1 MHPRL
6 NSRQE
11 AFILRALC
19 FVAGITLGFNA
30 LVFSVA
36 AVDKSQA
43 QKDWKAL
50 AGLTTQFQREF
61 LAQSSLETNRAT
73 YLKDWQEW
81 KKQFEQ
87 VRADFRSRYGKTP
100 DEVQNAFADVP
111 QPLDVQQD
119 IRQVIAVADSIDLAK
134 QEATIAK
141 WAVEFGREVYTRW
154 KTLAPGPTKV
164 ELKLDYAE
172 RALGYFTLAQELD
185 PKGDYK
191 DFIAQ
196 AEDAVEESRPAWEK
210 ALKGMKWPGHNPDF
224 EGPGD
229 PDDLAEEAL
238 AFLKKH
244 PDWTKP
250 EYDDEHTPIAACV
263 TGKRWE
269 VYKEAPLTG
278 VPTQYSL
285 DLLVAFAGKKDPDIA
300 YCYQM
305 VFYTKE
311 EGGVEKQTPFAY
323 ANSRQYAKYKML
335 MANVHEGGGGR
346 AKPTAAGFGF
356 FWRMILSVTLL
367 LAGMIAAAPLMKS
380 KVPQLAG
387 FVDGL
392 ATQRSVLGV
401 LALSVGLFCFLR
413 ALVFYFAPLT
423 DLVPQAVAVLLGLML
438 GKEILLR
445 RAAAPAAAEAAPA
458 ELVSSAPGEAP
469 AAPSAGIDQAKLRA
483 AEVAHK
489 AQDVLIKNQ
498 EKIEALERQQIPLGV
513 LSMAAGLIHL
523 LAGGMWLF

>member
-1 MHPRL
+1 MHLRL
-6 NSRQE
+6 ALPPWTISWKSGGLVAAIALLL
-11 AFILRALC
+11 AF
-19 FVAGITLGFNA
+19 
-30 LVFSVA
+30 LVFPAA

-43 QKDWKAL
+43 QKDWKTL

-61 LAQSSLETNRAT
+61 LSQSSLESSRAT
-73 YLKDWQEW
+73 YLKNWQEW

-87 VRADFRSRYGKTP
+87 ARKDFRTRYGQSP
-100 DEVQNAFADVP
+100 EEVQQAFAEVP

-119 IRQVIAVADSIDLAK
+119 IRQVVAVADSIDLAR
-134 QEATIAK
+134 QEATIAN
-141 WAVEFGREVYTRW
+141 WAVDYGRQVYNRW
-154 KTLAPGPTKV
+154 KNLTPDPTKV

-172 RALGYFTLAQELD
+172 RALSYFTLARELD

-196 AEDAVEESRPAWEK
+196 AKDAVEESRPAWEK
-210 ALKGMKWPGHNPDF
+210 ALKNLKWPGHNSDF

-238 AFLKKH
+238 SFLKKH

-250 EYDDEHTPIAACV
+250 EYDDEHTPIAASV

-285 DLLVAFAGKKDPDIA
+285 DFLVAFAGKEDPDIA
-300 YCYQM
+300 YCYHM

-311 EGGVEKQTPFAY
+311 EAGVKKKTPFAY

-335 MANVHEGGGGR
+335 MANVHKGSGGGG
-346 AKPTAAGFGF
+346 KPTAAGFGF
-356 FWRMILSVTLL
+356 FWRMILSVTLV
-367 LAGMIAAAPLMKS
+367 LAGMISAAPLIKS
-380 KVPQLAG
+380 KVPQLSG

-392 ATQRSVLGV
+392 ATQRGVLGV
-401 LALSVGLFCFLR
+401 LALGVGLFCFLR

-438 GKEILLR
+438 GKELLLR
-445 RAAAPAAAEAAPA
+445 RSAAPAAAEAVPT
-458 ELVSSAPGEAP
+458 EPTPSAPGAAPP
-469 AAPSAGIDQAKLRA
+469 AAIDQAKLRA
-483 AEVAHK
+483 AEAAHK
-489 AQDVLIKNQ
+489 AQDILIKNQ
-498 EKIEALERQQIPLGV
+498 EKIEALERQQMPLGV
-513 LSMAAGLIHL
+513 LSIAAGVIHL